1 VRYPASA
8 IEELGA
14 AGIAY
19 EGYLPNLLV
28 PRVLARH
35 RATIHVPRGPYV
47 RQLPGIPTIRVFEA
61 LACGIALICAP
72 WSDSEGLFRPG
83 QDFLVATDGFDMERK
98 LGLLMADQAMR
109 AALAVSGREQILA
122 RHSCRHRVEELLA
135 IVAGLGAPASQE
147 AAA

>member
-1 VRYPASA
+1 
-8 IEELGA
+8 
-14 AGIAY
+14 
-19 EGYLPNLLV
+19 
-28 PRVLARH
+28 
-35 RATIHVPRGPYV
+35 VPRGPYV

-83 QDFLVATDGFDMERK
+83 HDFLVATDGFDMERK

-109 AALAVSGREQILA
+109 IAIAASGREQILA
-122 RHSCRHRVEELLA
+122 RHSCRHRVQELLA